1 MKFGQYEL
9 LERVAVGGM
18 AEVFRGRVVGAEG
31 FEKWVAIKRILP
43 EFARDDRFISMLLS
57 EARIHS
63 ALSHRNIVQ
72 IHDLGTSEDGEYFI
86 VLEYVEGHDLRA
98 VIEAATALGVQ
109 IPDSIALHIADELAQ
124 ALHFAHELR
133 DSDGQPLG
141 IIHRDVSPSNVL
153 ISNSGEVKLSDFGI
167 AKRRRENSVVGSL
180 KGNLVYMSPEQ
191 ARRAPLDRRTDV
203 FSLGAV
209 LFEML
214 VGTKIRE
221 MTDEV
226 NGFRQASSGV
236 VRSAREL
243 RPDIPPAYEALL
255 ARALEADPARRFP
268 DAASFGAAIREL
280 QRGSDSPVGP
290 ADLQELIE
298 LLNPPRRAR
307 SPVDLSRVIRLG
319 PEFRL
324 NPAAETPPVRRDSEP
339 HVVLAPA
346 TTRGLAARLRAT
358 AGSQAAPASANGA
371 SEARAPGNGA
381 GPRNGRTTLHG
392 PGTPALTPPVPSAA
406 APPTAPLPTPVAR
419 APRAPFR
426 TGSGGAGLARSSS
439 PPPPPG
445 RRTTPP
451 PSDGST
457 PMPAP
462 SGFAT
467 ARALSALN
475 AVGETPAPSARAPAA
490 SSASPSGPTSTMFS
504 EDVEMT
510 PPPGGG
516 VSGQAGA
523 AGAVPEEAATPPP
536 RSGAHPLTGWAAP
549 PTVLPPT
556 RAPRAAVGV
565 PATALS
571 PALAHEDF
579 GGRMNAYPPAFADA
593 APTSEILRDAPTK
606 AGFGRRASWVVLALA
621 LVAAGGAVVHF
632 KVVPLEVLAVW
643 MRPAQL
649 SLDSDPPGA
658 SVSLDGRELSGI
670 TPFTV
675 EVRRDRTPH
684 LLEFRRA
691 GSMPGQTTVRFDRT
705 VPLAASVTLE
715 AEPPLPPPAEP
726 PVAAVASP
734 PPVEAAIPTAP
745 PPETAAPSASA
756 DGQIARHTKISKKG
770 SKLAR
775 LKAAK
780 AARRSKLARSKVD
793 RSTKA
798 RSKSRRSGKG
808 AAHGAESSGELF

>member
-63 ALSHRNIVQ
+63 ALSHRNVVQ

-98 VIEAATALGVQ
+98 IIEAATALGVQ

-226 NGFRQASSGV
+226 NGFRQAASGV

-319 PEFRL
+319 PEFRI

-358 AGSQAAPASANGA
+358 AGSQGVPASPNGA
-371 SEARAPGNGA
+371 AEGRAHGNGA

-392 PGTPALTPPVPSAA
+392 PGTPGLTPPVPSAA
-406 APPTAPLPTPVAR
+406 PPPTAPLPTPVAR
-419 APRAPFR
+419 APRAPLR
-426 TGSGGAGLARSSS
+426 TGPGGSGLARSSS
-439 PPPPPG
+439 PPPPPVRRMTPAPSG
-445 RRTTPP
+445 R
-451 PSDGST
+451 ST
-457 PMPAP
+457 PAPAS

-475 AVGETPAPSARAPAA
+475 AVGETPAPTSSASSAF
-490 SSASPSGPTSTMFS
+490 SASPSASTMFS

-516 VSGQAGA
+516 SGG
-523 AGAVPEEAATPPP
+523 GVPEEAATPPP

-556 RAPRAAVGV
+556 PAGGVG
-565 PATALS
+565 AQALPS
-571 PALAHEDF
+571 ALAHEDF
-579 GGRMNAYPPAFADA
+579 GRRMNAYPPAFADA
-593 APTSEILRDAPTK
+593 APTSEILRDTPAR
-606 AGFGRRASWVVLALA
+606 AGIGRRASWVVLALA
-621 LVAAGGAVVHF
+621 LVAAGGAVIHF

-649 SLDSDPPGA
+649 SLDSEPPGA
-658 SVSLDGRELSGI
+658 SVSLDGRELSGV

-675 EVRRDRTPH
+675 EVHRDRTPH
-684 LLEFRRA
+684 LLEFKRA
-691 GSMPGQTTVRFDRT
+691 GSMPGQTAVRFDRT
-705 VPLAASVTLE
+705 VPLEASVTLE

-726 PVAAVASP
+726 PVAAA
-734 PPVEAAIPTAP
+734 EATAPTAP
-745 PPETAAPSASA
+745 PPETVAAAPSAGG
-756 DGQIARHTKISKKG
+756 DRQTARHPTISTKG

-780 AARRSKLARSKVD
+780 AARRSKLARSKLD

-798 RSKSRRSGKG
+798 RSRSRRSSKG
-808 AAHGAESSGELF
+808 AAHGAEAF